1 MATPTPAPK
10 KTTINGKTFGLRRL
24 RVWDAAEVQAYIA
37 ANIAPMFA
45 GQPVVPGNMA
55 AANLFILKKVLAP
68 VIWYPECVEGA
79 DIEPLQ
85 LNAEAVIEDA
95 FAFDM
100 ETMYALVWEQMEYNR
115 FPFFEKV
122 KALLEKAKN
131 DLAKSDLSGSV
142 TKATGGSGLP
152 TPNVPGTSKSS
163 ET

>member
-1 MATPTPAPK
+1 MATPTPK
-10 KTTINGKTFGLRRL
+10 KITLNGKAFQLNRL
-24 RVWDAAEVQAYIA
+24 RIWDAAEVQAYIA
-37 ANIAPMFA
+37 ANIAPIFA

-68 VIWYPECVEGA
+68 VVWYPEGE
-79 DIEPLQ
+79 DIEPRQ
-85 LNAEAVIEDA
+85 LNTEAATEDA

-115 FPFFEKV
+115 FPFFEKA
-122 KALLEKAKN
+122 KELLARAKEAAKN
-131 DLAKSDLSGSV
+131 NPASGNG
-142 TKATGGSGLP
+142 TRATGGSGLP